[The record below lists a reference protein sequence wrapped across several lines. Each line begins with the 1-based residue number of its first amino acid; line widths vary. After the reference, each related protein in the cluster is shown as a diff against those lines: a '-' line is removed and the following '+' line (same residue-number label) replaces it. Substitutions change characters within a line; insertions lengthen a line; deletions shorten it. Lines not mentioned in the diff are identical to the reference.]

1 MDTWETSCLHCD
13 EETHIVSDKEP
24 EFCPMCGYETNAL
37 LVDSEDEV

>member
-1 MDTWETSCLHCD
+1 MDIWEISCLHCD
-13 EETHIVSDKEP
+13 AETRIQSEREP